1 VSDKE
6 YNSIGITGGV
16 AGKAASLAVKRAIP
30 CAATSWVKHPDNPV
44 IRRSQIILEAVVD
57 DNGTF
62 KAWFDVRSARS
73 IGYAESKDGV
83 HWTDIKIVLAPV
95 ARTWEEYS
103 IDRPYVVKK
112 DGTFHMWY
120 TVHSKAV
127 KRQEHH
133 GAAAVTQIAF
143 ATSTDGVSWKRM
155 SDKPVLS
162 ATEKWENDSVMCPVT
177 IWDAQNGIW
186 KMWYSAGGAYEPTDR
201 GYAES
206 KDGLHWTKH
215 KQPVFGGTK
224 NGRDWDGWGVGGGS
238 VVKHKGWYYLFYIG
252 YKTIDYAQTGLARS
266 KDGITNWERYQ
277 GNPIVSPSAKYD
289 KLSVYITQAIYREKE
304 KRWYLWYS
312 GRNKT
317 ESPCLVTKDG
327 EELGFDE
334 PPLAVSGGIVKS
346 L

>member
-1 VSDKE
+1 MTNRTFLPFVFC
-6 YNSIGITGGV
+6 IITPF
-16 AGKAASLAVKRAIP
+16 ALSAAAEPALTA
-30 CAATSWVKHPDNPV
+30 WVKHPDNPV
-44 IRRSQIILEAVVD
+44 IRGNQIILETVVD

-83 HWTDIKIVLAPV
+83 HWTDIKIVLAP
-95 ARTWEEYS
+95 AAGTWEAHN

-112 DGTFHMWY
+112 DGTFYMWY

-127 KRQEHH
+127 KKQEHH

-143 ATSTDGVSWKRM
+143 AASTDGVNWKRM

-177 IWDAQNGIW
+177 IWDEDGNAPQNGIW

-201 GYAES
+201 GYAVS

-215 KQPVFGGTK
+215 KQPVFSGTK
-224 NGRDWDGWGVGGGS
+224 NGQDWDGWGIGGGS
-238 VVKHKGWYYLFYIG
+238 VVKHKGQYYLFYIG

-266 KDGITNWERYQ
+266 KDGIMNWERYQ
-277 GNPIVSPSAKYD
+277 GNPIVSPGTDYD
-289 KLSVYITQAIYREKE
+289 KLSVYITQVIYREKE

-317 ESPCLVTKDG
+317 ELPCLVTKDG
-327 EELGFDE
+327 EEPGFDKAE
-334 PPLAVSGGIVKS
+334 N
-346 L
+346 